1 MTRRRAV
8 WPEVKPAENHSAA
21 CRREAFPTLVLPDLP
36 LRYGHRVRMSVP
48 PAAEEGAV
56 RERLDRRPVTVM
68 YTDTVEVGSR
78 LAIGEA
84 LDLARL
90 PRAVAV

>member
-1 MTRRRAV
+1 
-8 WPEVKPAENHSAA
+8 
-21 CRREAFPTLVLPDLP
+21 
-36 LRYGHRVRMSVP
+36 MSVP